1 VAYHGNRGGWRP
13 EASGALL
20 PKARQHSAGGAA
32 GVLDGRMGEL
42 EKGKESEEEGIPGG
56 SLEARRRQAA
66 VVTDG
71 GGVVVALVGFGE
83 RAWLRGAVS

>member
-1 VAYHGNRGGWRP
+1 KRMADFLLNLLSCRGIRDFHSGRFVLNFIASHGNRGGWRP

-42 EKGKESEEEGIPGG
+42 EKGKESEEEARPGR
-56 SLEARRRQAA
+56 LERR
-66 VVTDG
+66 
-71 GGVVVALVGFGE
+71 
-83 RAWLRGAVS
+83 